1 MELSASEKMLQL
13 MDAEKIGVS
22 WDGGKMKP
30 QMSVAG
36 VYLISR
42 KDILSDCRDCAN
54 CIGQQTGCAF
64 CCTAD
69 AAACFFSSS
78 SPRGCLIET
87 PKPDIFITGI
97 FFSSFPCAINTA
109 VGVGRMAAVCEPKGC
124 WTCGDAGVAWAAG
137 ACCTGWGCAG
147 VAVVLAVGA

>member
-1 MELSASEKMLQL
+1 

-54 CIGQQTGCAF
+54 CIGQQTAVHF
-64 CCTAD
+64 AVTI
-69 AAACFFSSS
+69 
-78 SPRGCLIET
+78 RKNELILMQ
-87 PKPDIFITGI
+87 KNDKIKN
-97 FFSSFPCAINTA
+97 SFY
-109 VGVGRMAAVCEPKGC
+109 VVKKGGKLL
-124 WTCGDAGVAWAAG
+124 TKKKDD
-137 ACCTGWGCAG
+137 
-147 VAVVLAVGA
+147 

>member
-1 MELSASEKMLQL
+1 
-13 MDAEKIGVS
+13 MDAEKIGGS

-64 CCTAD
+64 CCNN
-69 AAACFFSSS
+69 
-78 SPRGCLIET
+78 
-87 PKPDIFITGI
+87 PK
-97 FFSSFPCAINTA
+97 
-109 VGVGRMAAVCEPKGC
+109 K
-124 WTCGDAGVAWAAG
+124 
-137 ACCTGWGCAG
+137 
-147 VAVVLAVGA
+147 